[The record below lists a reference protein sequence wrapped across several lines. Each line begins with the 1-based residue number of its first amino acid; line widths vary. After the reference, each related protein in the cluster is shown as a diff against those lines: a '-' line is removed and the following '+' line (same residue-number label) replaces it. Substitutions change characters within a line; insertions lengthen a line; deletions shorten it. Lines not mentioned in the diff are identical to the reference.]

1 MTRRRHGLIL
11 DATGQAGEVQRM
23 RRGAVGGRNDLHHS
37 GIPPLPPRQAPQETA
52 MNRPAQ
58 GERNGDETLNGER
71 PPFAVHQG
79 HGARSNRGTD

>member
-37 GIPPLPPRQAPQETA
+37 GIPPLPPRQAPQE
-52 MNRPAQ
+52 
-58 GERNGDETLNGER
+58 
-71 PPFAVHQG
+71 
-79 HGARSNRGTD
+79 GTDPPKGSGMGTER